1 MEPTK
6 RELREQKREIKRL
19 GGKRRRRQLKRAL
32 AERPEDA
39 PFATADFGRYASAP
53 LNRIDNDRTKRP
65 RKLPFGSKDDRPL
78 SD

>member
-32 AERPEDA
+32 AEHPEDA

-65 RKLPFGSKDDRPL
+65 RKPPFGSEDGRSS